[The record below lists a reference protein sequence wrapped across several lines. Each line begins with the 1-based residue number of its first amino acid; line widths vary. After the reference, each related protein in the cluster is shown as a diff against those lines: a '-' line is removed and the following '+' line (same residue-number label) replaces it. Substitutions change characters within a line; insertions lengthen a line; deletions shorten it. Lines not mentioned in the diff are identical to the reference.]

1 MRKTARLLIS
11 AALLLSVTGC
21 GARETAADTV
31 NAFWSALEN
40 GDVETAKSYASDQ
53 AYQELETLNAAGD
66 SLIAMAESY
75 DLPEETVKVMNEF
88 SANVIKVTYRS
99 HNVISSKEI
108 SKDEYEV
115 TASVQ
120 VADPASLTSALSE
133 IDYQAELGNYQ
144 DEIVN
149 AVTQEGLQQ
158 AYGKVFLL
166 IFSYLNEHVDE
177 ISEKLSYTDNEVVMK
192 VIRNEAGKWLITDIT
207 GQMKN

>member
-1 MRKTARLLIS
+1 MKKTARLLMC

-21 GARETAADTV
+21 GAKETAADTV

-40 GDVETAKSYASDQ
+40 GDVETAKNYVSDQ
-53 AYQELETLNAAGD
+53 AYQEIETLNAAAD
-66 SLIAMAESY
+66 SLIAMTESY
-75 DLPEETVKVMNEF
+75 DLPEDTVKVINEF
-88 SANVIKVTYRS
+88 SANVIRVTYKS

-120 VADPASLTSALSE
+120 VADPVSLTSALSE

-149 AVTQEGLQQ
+149 AVTEEGIQQ

-166 IFSYLNEHVDE
+166 IFSYLNEHVEE

-192 VIRNEAGKWLITDIT
+192 VIRNESGKWLITDIT
-207 GQMKN
+207 GQGKN